1 MSDLR
6 ELTTVEMDQ
15 VAGGLFDFSS
25 PGPTFTFS
33 ITQPNNLVGIS
44 QTTNSVGNN
53 TVVNIGAIGSIPSS
67 AISG

>member
-1 MSDLR
+1 
-6 ELTTVEMDQ
+6 MDQ
-15 VAGGLFDFSS
+15 VAGGLLDFSS

-53 TVVNIGAIGSIPSS
+53 TVINIGAVGSIPSS

>member
-44 QTTNSVGNN
+44 QTTNTKSH
-53 TVVNIGAIGSIPSS
+53 
-67 AISG
+67 